1 MSKINSEL
9 LDQQLKAEAP
19 VAEAS
24 CAKLRAMWA
33 SEMTKDEP
41 NLDVKYQYAL
51 TLIKTRSSDKNREGL
66 SLLQGLADCS
76 YHVEE
81 CYYSMALAM
90 YRMGRF
96 QDCRDMVE
104 VVLRMDPD
112 MPSAQTLHKA
122 VKEAA
127 ARRTSQNVFT
137 VVAGGVMM
145 GGLGIA
151 AALLFN
157 SRRG

>member
-19 VAEAS
+19 VAEAT
-24 CAKLRAMWA
+24 CAKLKGMWA

-51 TLIKTRSSDKNREGL
+51 TLIKTRSHDKNLEGL
-66 SLLQGLADCS
+66 SLLQGLADCC

-96 QDCRDMVE
+96 QDCREMVE

-122 VKEAA
+122 VMEAA
-127 ARRTSQNVFT
+127 ARRNEKVMA
-137 VVAGGVMM
+137 VAAGGAAVAGL
-145 GGLGIA
+145 GL
-151 AALLFN
+151 LLGAVL
-157 SRRG
+157 SRR

>member
-1 MSKINSEL
+1 MEKE
-9 LDQQLKAEAP
+9 
-19 VAEAS
+19 
-24 CAKLRAMWA
+24 R
-33 SEMTKDEP
+33 P
-41 NLDVKYQYAL
+41 NLDIKFQYAL
-51 TLIKTRSSDKNREGL
+51 TLIKTRSLEKNRMGITF
-66 SLLQGLADCS
+66 LQAGLADCN

-81 CYYSMALAM
+81 CYYSIALAL

-127 ARRTSQNVFT
+127 ARRNENVMA
-137 VVAGGVMM
+137 VAVGGAALA
-145 GGLGIA
+145 GLGMLLGA
-151 AALLFN
+151 AFT
-157 SRRG
+157 RR